1 MKKNNY
7 LMRQFWLSVVWYLL
21 LLFFCY
27 DFLNSGCLLSLAAI
41 ISIKSYSNAEDEKDI
56 ILKEN
61 QNKSGLYMWRNLINN
76 KRYIGSSENMH
87 RRFREY
93 FNINH
98 LLKNKSMYIC
108 NSLIKHGYSNF
119 SLTILEYCLPDKCLE
134 REGYYWKLFKPE
146 YNIAQDPTAPMS
158 GRTHSDES
166 KQIMSELK
174 KIKNSGSFKKGE
186 NHPNYGQPKIEGS
199 GKPSQAIEV
208 TDIQNNNTTTYNS
221 MREAARVLNLP
232 NFNIIR
238 NYIKNNQVKP
248 YKGKYTFKNI

>member
-1 MKKNNY
+1 
-7 LMRQFWLSVVWYLL
+7 
-21 LLFFCY
+21 
-27 DFLNSGCLLSLAAI
+27 
-41 ISIKSYSNAEDEKDI
+41 
-56 ILKEN
+56 
-61 QNKSGLYMWRNLINN
+61 
-76 KRYIGSSENMH
+76 
-87 RRFREY
+87 
-93 FNINH
+93 
-98 LLKNKSMYIC
+98 
-108 NSLIKHGYSNF
+108 
-119 SLTILEYCLPDKCLE
+119 
-134 REGYYWKLFKPE
+134 
-146 YNIAQDPTAPMS
+146 MS